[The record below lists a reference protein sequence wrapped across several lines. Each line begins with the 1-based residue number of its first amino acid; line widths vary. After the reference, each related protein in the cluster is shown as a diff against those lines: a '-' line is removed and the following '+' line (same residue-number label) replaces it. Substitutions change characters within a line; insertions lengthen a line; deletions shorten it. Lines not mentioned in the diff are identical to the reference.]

1 MVWKNERRRRTFSFY
16 FSRAKELD
24 IEMSLSPGEKA
35 MGCYR
40 WLVNIFRSKSQ
51 GKGN

>member
-1 MVWKNERRRRTFSFY
+1 MVWKNGRRWTFPFY
-16 FSRAKELD
+16 FLRAKELHT
-24 IEMSLSPGEKA
+24 EMLFSHVEKE

-40 WLVNIFRSKSQ
+40 WLDNIFRSKSQ